1 VKVRATQEAVNN
13 GTMSVIHVAVHERLT
28 IASTTQTHV
37 QSLRTRAAAAV
48 EFAQR
53 RRKRSLKIES
63 ASLCG
68 IMHRD

>member
-1 VKVRATQEAVNN
+1 
-13 GTMSVIHVAVHERLT
+13 VAVHERLT

>member
-1 VKVRATQEAVNN
+1 
-13 GTMSVIHVAVHERLT
+13 VHERLT
-28 IASTTQTHV
+28 IASATQTHV

>member
-1 VKVRATQEAVNN
+1 
-13 GTMSVIHVAVHERLT
+13 VAVHERLT

-37 QSLRTRAAAAV
+37 QSLRTGAAAAAV

-63 ASLCG
+63 ASLAALRACSTLAA
-68 IMHRD
+68 IAFPQ